1 MNSSVDGKVI
11 AITGASSGIGE
22 ATSLHLAERGAK
34 LILAARG
41 RERLES
47 LAKRVNEAGRQAHF
61 QITDVTRRDDLA
73 SLVGLALDKFGRLD
87 ALFNN
92 AGIGPISP
100 LDDLQV
106 EDWDAMVEVNIKGVL
121 WGIAAALPI
130 FRKQGFGHFINTA
143 STAGIKTTPN
153 QAVYSGTKF
162 AVRAISEGLRQEVGD
177 MIRVTVITPGF
188 VSTDFVQKIR
198 DTALRRNLTEVRDR
212 MAISPD
218 AIARAVTYALEQPA
232 DVDVN
237 EIVIRPTAQQ

>member
-22 ATSLHLAERGAK
+22 ATSLHLAERVAK

-61 QITDVTRRDDLA
+61 QSPTLHAGTTWA

-106 EDWDAMVEVNIKGVL
+106 EDWDAMVRSEHQRRSVGHCGCAAYISKARLRTLHQHSVHGRNQDYAKPGRVFGNEVCG
-121 WGIAAALPI
+121 
-130 FRKQGFGHFINTA
+130 
-143 STAGIKTTPN
+143 
-153 QAVYSGTKF
+153 
-162 AVRAISEGLRQEVGD
+162 
-177 MIRVTVITPGF
+177 
-188 VSTDFVQKIR
+188 
-198 DTALRRNLTEVRDR
+198 
-212 MAISPD
+212 
-218 AIARAVTYALEQPA
+218 
-232 DVDVN
+232 
-237 EIVIRPTAQQ
+237 